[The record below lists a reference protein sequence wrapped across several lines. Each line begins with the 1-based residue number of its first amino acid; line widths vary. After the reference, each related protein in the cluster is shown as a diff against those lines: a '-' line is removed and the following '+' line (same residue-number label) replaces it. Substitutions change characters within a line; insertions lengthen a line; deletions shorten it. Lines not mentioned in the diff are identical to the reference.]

1 MKNKEYDNKIIW
13 IIGTSSGIGES
24 LSKELASRGAI
35 ICLSARRAQELEKL
49 KRSLSGAEHEIFP
62 LDVCDAETVI
72 KTANNIHAHYGRI
85 DSIIF
90 LAAAYKPMRIET
102 LNISDVRQIIE
113 TNVLGAFYVLN
124 AVIPLLKSQSYGQI
138 ALCGSVAGYIGL
150 PGGQPYSATKA
161 AIINLAESLRAEL
174 PQTIDVKVI
183 NPGFVKTGLTAKN
196 NFEMP
201 MMITPEKAAM
211 FIADGLLKKNFE
223 IHFPKKF
230 TFFMKLIQFLPY
242 CLSTKIAAQFNI
254 RKKSSCSL

>member
-1 MKNKEYDNKIIW
+1 
-13 IIGTSSGIGES
+13 
-24 LSKELASRGAI
+24 
-35 ICLSARRAQELEKL
+35 
-49 KRSLSGAEHEIFP
+49 
-62 LDVCDAETVI
+62 
-72 KTANNIHAHYGRI
+72 
-85 DSIIF
+85 
-90 LAAAYKPMRIET
+90 MRIET